1 MRRLFKLAGRL
12 REKRGDALVEFTVS
26 AVVFLTILF
35 GIMDFARAV
44 YIDHFV
50 SHAAQDGTRYAIV
63 RGGTWA
69 SNSCATTATMDCAAT
84 AADIQSYIRGIAP
97 PGVTASSVNVA
108 TTWPGT
114 TISGASAGCSPTNTP
129 GCLVKVSVS
138 YNFSFLLPFM
148 PTAGVTFT
156 STSEQVIQE

>member
-1 MRRLFKLAGRL
+1 M
-12 REKRGDALVEFTVS
+12 VEFSVS
-26 AVVFLTILF
+26 ALILLAVIF

-44 YIDHFV
+44 YIDHFI
-50 SHAAQDGTRYAIV
+50 SYAAQEGTRYAIV

-69 SNSCATTATMDCAAT
+69 GNSCTSAATMNCAAT
-84 AADIQSYIRGIAP
+84 SANVQSYVQGIAP
-97 PGVTASSVNVA
+97 PGVPGSSVSVS

-114 TISGASAGCSPTNTP
+114 TISGATAGCSTTNTP

-138 YNFSFLLPFM
+138 YNFSFILPFL
-148 PTAGVTFT
+148 PKAGMAFS